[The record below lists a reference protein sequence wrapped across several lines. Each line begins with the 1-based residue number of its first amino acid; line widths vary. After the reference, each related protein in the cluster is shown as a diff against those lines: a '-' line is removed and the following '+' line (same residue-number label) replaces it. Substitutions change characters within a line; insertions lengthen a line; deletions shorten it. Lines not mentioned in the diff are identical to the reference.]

1 MVVDSTIDAY
11 GISLAFYIYDVLWDI
26 FAQTGLV
33 YIPMIALI
41 FGAVK
46 SASESSMEDF
56 NTKSSLRTVAMGLF
70 FMLLAL
76 ELALYPMVRL
86 KFDDIKYYSRQCTS
100 DTTGTGTITTEILG
114 EEAEFVAEN
123 MEVQLGG
130 REIRLPVLFAVAL
143 RMSQGIKNWAVED
156 LPCSTDIRLLSDG
169 MLSQRITDEALLNET
184 KEFIQWCYNPARRKY
199 LSDWDMG
206 LSDEQNWPGGRK
218 LVMDRGYYDNYDGD
232 GFYSRK
238 ARPGYGNSVNELP
251 ESEQLPADYGFPTCK
266 EWWLGEGVINTPY
279 VAEEALS
286 TRLYAG
292 VEEWLRDKEDEIYD
306 TLTTQLNRV
315 KNRSYVFIAK
325 KDVVVMQSLFTPIKL
340 SELNSLSTTDYGTQG
355 DDGFTDWAFRAMGTI
370 GVAGKSIEQFSG
382 ASMLQLSMP
391 MVKPFIIMVIVI
403 SYLPAMLMS
412 GFKWKYIGLFH
423 GVVMSMMFWPFFW
436 ELSRLIDDTMMT
448 ALGVDFDEVNT
459 QMLSQWIAS
468 ALYLYAPLLFS
479 TALGWVGM
487 AGADSAFQKMAGG
500 AGSAG
505 QKGGSAA
512 TNKAKGMGKS
522 MASKGMG
529 GIKGKMGK

>member
-1 MVVDSTIDAY
+1 MVVDSVVDAY

-33 YIPMIALI
+33 YFPMVALI

-56 NTKSSLRTVAMGLF
+56 NTKSSLRTVGMGLF

-76 ELALYPMVRL
+76 EFALYPMVRL
-86 KFDDIKYYSRQCTS
+86 KFEDIKYYARQCTS
-100 DTTGTGTITTEILG
+100 DSSGTGTITTEILG

-143 RMSQGIKNWAVED
+143 RLSQGIKNWAVED
-156 LPCSTDIRLLSDG
+156 LPCSTDIRLISDG
-169 MLSQRITDEALLNET
+169 MLSQRITDEALRNET
-184 KEFIQWCYNPARRKY
+184 QEFIQWCYNPARRKF
-199 LSDWDMG
+199 LSQWGGG
-206 LSDEQNWPGGRK
+206 LSDGQNWPGGRR
-218 LVMDRGYYDNYDGD
+218 LVMDRGLYDNFDGD

-251 ESEQLPADYGFPTCK
+251 ESEQLPVGYGFPTCK
-266 EWWLGEGVINTPY
+266 EWWLGEGIVNNPY
-279 VAEEALS
+279 VADEALS
-286 TRLYAG
+286 TRLYNS
-292 VEEWLRDKEDEIYD
+292 VEDWLKEKEDEIYD
-306 TLTTQLNRV
+306 ILITQLNRV
-315 KNRSYVFIAK
+315 KHRNYAFIAK
-325 KDVVVMQSLFTPIKL
+325 KDVVVMQSLFTPVKL
-340 SELNSLSTTDYGTQG
+340 SELNSLSTTDYGRQG
-355 DDGFTDWAFRAMGTI
+355 DDGLPDWVFRLLGTVGVGFTS
-370 GVAGKSIEQFSG
+370 VVQFSG
-382 ASMLQLSMP
+382 ASMLQLAMP
-391 MVKPFIIMVIVI
+391 MVKPFIIMVIII
-403 SYLPAMLMS
+403 SYLPAMVMA

-448 ALGVDFDEVNT
+448 ALGVDFHEVNT

-468 ALYLYAPLLFS
+468 GLYLYAPVLFS

-487 AGADSAFQKMAGG
+487 VGADSAFQKMAGG

-505 QKGGSAA
+505 QKGVSKAQSFAG
-512 TNKAKGMGKS
+512 NKAMDD
-522 MASKGMG
+522 
-529 GIKGKMGK
+529 IKGKMGK

>member
-33 YIPMIALI
+33 YFPMIALI

-100 DTTGTGTITTEILG
+100 DTTGAGTITTEILG

-130 REIRLPVLFAVAL
+130 REIRIPVLFAVAL
-143 RMSQGIKNWAVED
+143 RISQGIKNWAVED
-156 LPCSTDIRLLSDG
+156 LPCSTDIRLISDG
-169 MLSQRITDEALLNET
+169 MLSQRITDEALRNET
-184 KEFIQWCYNPARRKY
+184 KEFIKTCYNPARRKY
-199 LSDWDMG
+199 LSEWDLG
-206 LSDEQNWPGGRK
+206 LPDDHNWPGGHK
-218 LVMDRGYYDNYDGD
+218 LVMDYYDNADGD
-232 GFYSRK
+232 GFYSKK
-238 ARPGYGNSVNELP
+238 ARPGFGNSVNELP
-251 ESEQLPADYGFPTCK
+251 ESEQLPSDYGFPTCK
-266 EWWLGEGVINTPY
+266 EWWLGEGVINTTRAY
-279 VAEEALS
+279 IAEEALS
-286 TRLYAG
+286 TRLYNS
-292 VEEWLRDKEDEIYD
+292 LSDYLKDNHMEIYD
-306 TLTTQLNRV
+306 TLVTRLNRV
-315 KNRSYVFIAK
+315 KQYNYGYAQ
-325 KDVVVMQSLFTPIKL
+325 KDVVVKESLFTPIKL
-340 SELNSLSTTDYGTQG
+340 AELNSLSTTDYGTQG

-403 SYLPAMLMS
+403 SYLPAMIMS

-522 MASKGMG
+522 MASKGMS

>member
-46 SASESSMEDF
+46 NAAESSMEDF

-100 DTTGTGTITTEILG
+100 DTTTPGTISTDILG
-114 EEAEFVAEN
+114 EEAEFVAQN

-130 REIRLPVLFAVAL
+130 RDIRMPVLFAVAL
-143 RMSQGIKNWAVED
+143 RVSQGVKNWAVED
-156 LPCSTDIRLLSDG
+156 LPCTTDIRLISDG
-169 MLSQRITDEALLNET
+169 MLSQRISDEALLKET
-184 KEFIQWCYNPARRKY
+184 KEFVRQCYNPARLKY
-199 LSDWDMG
+199 LKKWG
-206 LSDEQNWPGGRK
+206 QGVPETENWPGGQT
-218 LVMDRGYYDNYDGD
+218 LVMGSGLYDNSDGD
-232 GFYSRK
+232 GFYSKIARK
-238 ARPGYGNSVNELP
+238 GYGNSVNQLP
-251 ESEQLPADYGFPTCK
+251 ESDQLPSDYGFPTCR
-266 EWWLGEGVINTPY
+266 EWWLGEGVVNTPY
-279 VAEEALS
+279 VADEALS
-286 TRLYAG
+286 TRLYEN
-292 VEEWLRDKEDEIYD
+292 VEDWLKEKEDEIYE

-315 KNRSYVFIAK
+315 KNRNYVFIAK
-325 KDVVVMQSLFTPIKL
+325 KDAVVMQSLFTPVKL
-340 SELNSLSTTDYGTQG
+340 SQLNSLSTTDYGTQG
-355 DDGFTDWAFRAMGTI
+355 DTGVTDWAFRALGTV
-370 GVAGKSIEQFSG
+370 GVASKSIEQFSG
-382 ASMLQLSMP
+382 ASMIQLSMP

-403 SYLPAMLMS
+403 SYLPAMLI
-412 GFKWKYIGLFH
+412 GRFKWKYIGLFH

-459 QMLSQWIAS
+459 QILSQWIAS
-468 ALYLYAPLLFS
+468 GLYLYAPLLFS

-487 AGADSAFQKMAGG
+487 AGADGAFQKMSGG

-505 QKGGSAA
+505 QKGASETKKRGGQA
-512 TNKAKGMGKS
+512 KS
-522 MASKGMG
+522 MATKKATKGASQ
-529 GIKGKMGK
+529 